1 MSIRRVREL
10 LAASLVVIAS
20 FAAAS
25 AAEAQSVITGRIT
38 DAQGNGIPAA
48 NVVVP
53 TLGVGVGASTNATGN
68 FTINLGTNVSV
79 GQNLVIQVRR
89 IGYSPQ
95 TRDVKIAG
103 GTQTENFT
111 MTQQVRQLDEVIV
124 SGVSEATS
132 ARNLTISVGK
142 VGEQQLKDVR

>member
-68 FTINLGTNVSV
+68 FTKVV
-79 GQNLVIQVRR
+79 QRV
-89 IGYSPQ
+89 P
-95 TRDVKIAG
+95 VKIAIEDSSLSSQLRPG
-103 GTQTENFT
+103 LSAVVT
-111 MTQQVRQLDEVIV
+111 VR
-124 SGVSEATS
+124 T
-132 ARNLTISVGK
+132 RH
-142 VGEQQLKDVR
+142 